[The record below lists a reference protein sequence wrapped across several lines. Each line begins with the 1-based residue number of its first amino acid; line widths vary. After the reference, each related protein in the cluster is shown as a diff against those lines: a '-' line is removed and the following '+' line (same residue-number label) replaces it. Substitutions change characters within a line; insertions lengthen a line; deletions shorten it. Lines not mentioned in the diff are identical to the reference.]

1 MKPWLRWA
9 LVGFVGVAL
18 LVGFAGYGYLDGWHI
33 DRVSSA
39 DLSAKLRPHDIV
51 MRPEGDGPFPA
62 VVLMHGCSGIYENN
76 HTWAKLFVEQGY
88 AAFIVNSLAP
98 RGLAEREM
106 DNGVCDGSVLWGSE
120 RAGDLLATLWYVR
133 ALPFVDPDRI
143 VLAGWSHGGWT
154 IMDAFALAAE
164 DKVPTSLSDDAGGLE
179 GVVAVVLIY
188 PYCGAFS
195 VTYRTGDWNDAP
207 PTLMLLAE
215 NDTMIS
221 TPDCLEVAQ
230 GLEADGQKLI
240 THVYPG
246 VDHAFDYS
254 DLPPDSRFPFR
265 PEVTADA
272 HDRVVAFLREN

>member
-1 MKPWLRWA
+1 VKPWLRWT
-9 LVGFVGVAL
+9 LIGFVGVAL
-18 LVGFAGYGYLDGWHI
+18 LLGFAGYGYLDGWHI

-62 VVLMHGCSGIYENN
+62 VILMHGCSGIYENN
-76 HTWAKLFVEQGY
+76 RTWAKLFVEQGY

-120 RAGDLLATLWYVR
+120 RAGDLLATLGYVR
-133 ALPFVDPDRI
+133 ALPFVDPDQI

-164 DKVPTSLSDDAGGLE
+164 DKVPTSLSDDAGGLD
-179 GVVAVVLIY
+179 GVVAAILIY

-195 VTYRTGDWNDAP
+195 VTYRTGDWDDAP

-221 TPDCLEVAQ
+221 TDDCLEVAE
-230 GLEADGQKLI
+230 GLEADGQRL
-240 THVYPG
+240 TTYVYPG

-254 DLPPDSRFPFR
+254 DLPTDSRFPFH

-272 HDRVVAFLREN
+272 QGRVVAFLKEN